1 MATAQDVL
9 SIARGEIGYDRYN
22 DPEEGTKY
30 GRWYAQ
36 DHGSYFGTTGVP
48 YCAMFASWCLDQAG
62 VECAGMPAAATS
74 YIRNAARAAGKV
86 RDSVRDCQPGDVGL
100 MSWSCD
106 DWDLDH
112 TVLIEE
118 NCGSY
123 VQTIE
128 GNVNNGKVE
137 RRTRDWSYL
146 RWVVAPEYNAVAPST
161 PEEPI
166 QVPGDAANGNG
177 FSYRAHV
184 ADYGWLDA
192 VHDGQT
198 AGTTG
203 KGKQLEA
210 IKIAPPEGLE
220 LTVKIHIKDKGWVI
234 YEGIKAGESS
244 GEGSSANDPIIG
256 TVGESLR
263 AEAIEI
269 CPTVNTTGKH
279 LRYQVHVADHGW
291 TGFVPENTATGTVGL
306 GKAIEAIQIILE

>member
-1 MATAQDVL
+1 MATANDVL
-9 SIARGEIGYDRYN
+9 SIARGEIGYDRYQ
-22 DPEEGTKY
+22 DPEAGTKY
-30 GRWYAQ
+30 GRWFAQ

-74 YIRNAARAAGKV
+74 IIRDAARAAGKV
-86 RDSVRDCQPGDVGL
+86 RGSVRDCQPGDVGL

-112 TVLIEE
+112 TVLIEK

-128 GNVNNGKVE
+128 GNVNGGKVE

-146 RWVVAPEYNAVAPST
+146 RWVVAPEYGAVPQPQAEDP
-161 PEEPI
+161 
-166 QVPGDAANGNG
+166 QQPGDTVNDSG

-184 ADYGWLDA
+184 ADYGWLPA
-192 VHDGQT
+192 VRDGQT

-203 KGKQLEA
+203 RSKQLEA
-210 IKIAPPEGLE
+210 IKIAPPKGLV
-220 LTVKIHIKDKGWVI
+220 LTVKIHIQDKGWVT
-234 YEGIKAGESS
+234 YEGIRLGESS

-256 TVGESLR
+256 TVGQSLR

-269 CPTVNTTGKH
+269 IPTENTTGKH
-279 LRYQVHVADHGW
+279 LRYQVHLADSGW
-291 TGFVPENTATGTVGL
+291 TGWVPEGTATGSVGL
-306 GKAIEAIQIILE
+306 GKAIEAIQIVLE